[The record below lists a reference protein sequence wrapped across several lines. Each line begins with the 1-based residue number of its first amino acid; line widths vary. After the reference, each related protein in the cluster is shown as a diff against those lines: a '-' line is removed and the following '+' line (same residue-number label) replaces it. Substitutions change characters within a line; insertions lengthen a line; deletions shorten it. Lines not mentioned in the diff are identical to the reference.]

1 MKKQVKIPL
10 YGILDDLSV
19 AKTHQAADVVEF
31 HGDNPIKGTK
41 GYFKVTKPFDDVV
54 TVETPRGTYHLK
66 FNKGAGIYTGEA
78 KGLKVH
84 VSLKKIVGE
93 LIYWA

>member
-10 YGILDDLSV
+10 YGILDDLSA

-31 HGDNPIKGTK
+31 HGDGPTKGTK
-41 GYFKVTKPFDDVV
+41 GYFKVAKPFGDVV
-54 TVETPRGTYHLK
+54 AVETPRGTYHLR
-66 FNKGAGIYTGEA
+66 FNTASGIFMGEVN
-78 KGLKVH
+78 GVKVH